1 MTDTQIQS
9 ALNAISS
16 LQLSVADLS
25 SRVGSL
31 SSQVHAQGGTVTP
44 QGQAITT
51 NTSETSA
58 RASADDAL
66 ATRAGAFSCNLDS
79 CRPIPEDAAAS
90 ATSFLTTRV
99 TSAEESTLAVDPGQ
113 AVEPLRLGKVTF
125 YCESARVIRD
135 AQAVLQAAGAGQ
147 LEMVKR
153 ANEPGEPFVLIDGQV
168 FINEAEIKST
178 TFEIKVVR
186 GVDGQYHAAGFGV
199 GVEQATGGTTKA
211 PIDADHILSELTKL
225 IGESELSADLGKWVA
240 EIERTGSKQG
250 AENRTLHDRLAAL
263 EANQDDQ
270 EGRQA
275 TANSNLQQR
284 ITELSVELKSL
295 ASK

>member
-1 MTDTQIQS
+1 MTDNALVLAQS
-9 ALNAISS
+9 ALTAINS
-16 LQLSVADLS
+16 LQTQVAVLS
-25 SRVGSL
+25 G
-31 SSQVHAQGGTVTP
+31 QIHAQGGTVTP

-79 CRPIPEDAAAS
+79 CRPTPEDAAAS
-90 ATSFLTTRV
+90 ATSFLTARV

-125 YCESARVIRD
+125 YGESARVIRA

-147 LEMVKR
+147 LEVVKR
-153 ANEPGEPFVLIDGQV
+153 ANELGEPFMVIEGQV
-168 FINEAEIKST
+168 FINEDEIKST

-186 GVDGQYHAAGFGV
+186 GANGQYHAAGFGV

-225 IGESELSADLGKWVA
+225 IGESELSADLGKRVA
-240 EIERTGSKQG
+240 EIERAGSKQG

-275 TANSNLQQR
+275 AVNSNLQQR

>member
-1 MTDTQIQS
+1 MTNRAT
-9 ALNAISS
+9 APATCFL
-16 LQLSVADLS
+16 
-25 SRVGSL
+25 
-31 SSQVHAQGGTVTP
+31 
-44 QGQAITT
+44 
-51 NTSETSA
+51 SA
-58 RASADDAL
+58 RVSDADEA
-66 ATRAGAFSCNLDS
+66 
-79 CRPIPEDAAAS
+79 
-90 ATSFLTTRV
+90 
-99 TSAEESTLAVDPGQ
+99 TLAVNLGE
-113 AVEPLRLGKVTF
+113 AIEPLRMGGVTF
-125 YCESARVIRD
+125 YGESARVIRD

-147 LEMVKR
+147 LEVVERVRLGEHMFPLVGGQVFFPKDYIECAVREAFEKPER
-153 ANEPGEPFVLIDGQV
+153 AEPERPGSDPGNPFAVVDHQV
-168 FINEAEIKST
+168 FINEDEIKST

-186 GVDGQYHAAGFGV
+186 GANGQYHAAGFGV

-225 IGESELSADLGKWVA
+225 IGESELSADLGKRVA
-240 EIERTGSKQG
+240 EIERAGSKQG

-275 TANSNLQQR
+275 AVNSNLQQR